1 MMPPWG
7 LYDHENDYGEELRMV
22 TIMMIMMKMMM
33 MTMTMMMMMMMTMN
47 IENVFDNDLE

>member
-7 LYDHENDYGEELRMV
+7 LYDDEDDYGEELRMV
-22 TIMMIMMKMMM
+22 TIIMMVMKM
-33 MTMTMMMMMMMTMN
+33 MTMTMTIMMMMMTMD

>member
-7 LYDHENDYGEELRMV
+7 LYDDENDYGEELRMV
-22 TIMMIMMKMMM
+22 TIIMVMMKMMM
-33 MTMTMMMMMMMTMN
+33 PMTMTIMMN

>member
-7 LYDHENDYGEELRMV
+7 LYDDENYYGEELRMV
-22 TIMMIMMKMMM
+22 TIMM
-33 MTMTMMMMMMMTMN
+33 MMMMMMVMTITIMMMN

>member
-7 LYDHENDYGEELRMV
+7 LYNDENYYVEELRMV
-22 TIMMIMMKMMM
+22 TIMM
-33 MTMTMMMMMMMTMN
+33 MMMMMMVMTITIMMMN

>member
-7 LYDHENDYGEELRMV
+7 LYDDKNDYGEELRMV
-22 TIMMIMMKMMM
+22 TIMMM
-33 MTMTMMMMMMMTMN
+33 MTITIMMMMMTMN

>member
-7 LYDHENDYGEELRMV
+7 LYDDENDNGEELMMV
-22 TIMMIMMKMMM
+22 TIMMLMMKMVTM
-33 MTMTMMMMMMMTMN
+33 MTMMMITMN

>member
-7 LYDHENDYGEELRMV
+7 LYNDENYYVEELRMV
-22 TIMMIMMKMMM
+22 TIMMMMM
-33 MTMTMMMMMMMTMN
+33 MMMVMTITIMMMMMTMN